1 MHITLLHNH
10 LKKSLPLFNKATL
23 HRLVMI
29 SEPLLTGSSNLS
41 LTDLGRSLKGKA
53 QPKNKIKAIDRL
65 LGHKK
70 LYEERENI
78 YKALSELGIGSGKKV
93 EILID
98 WSPCGNR
105 EQQMLRASYYHKSR
119 SSVLYEEVHP
129 EKTKGTRRSIH
140 KQFLCKLK
148 SILPN
153 DIEVT
158 VISDAGFKTDFF
170 MQVQEMGWDFTGRI
184 RGNMQYLENDFFKK
198 AVDLYEKATDTPV
211 FVGSVLLSKENK
223 VPCQMYLYKGKNII
237 KKKTKKRKKLSSRS
251 SKKHHKGEDD
261 HARKKAA
268 DPWLIVTS
276 KPNKYSSAKKIIDSY
291 TKRMKI
297 ELEFRSTKNMQV
309 GVGLDKARSRDEKRL
324 EILLLIGALAMFMLW
339 IVGLAGEYKSLQ
351 YNYQAN
357 TIKTHRVLSVIYLG
371 MQIINQAKYEITKDD
386 LLITIKQIQ
395 GSFEHD

>member
-23 HRLVMI
+23 HRLVMV

-140 KQFLCKLK
+140 KQFLYKLK
-148 SILPN
+148 SILPS

-170 MQVQEMGWDFTGRI
+170 MQVQEMGWYFTGRI

-198 AVDLYEKATDTPV
+198 AVDLYEKATNTPV

-251 SKKHHKGEDD
+251 SKKYHKGEDD
-261 HARKKAA
+261 HARKKGG

-276 KPNKYSSAKKIIDSY
+276 KPNKYNSAKKIIDSY
-291 TKRMKI
+291 AKRMKI
-297 ELEFRSTKNMQV
+297 ELEFRSTKNMQF
-309 GVGLDKARSRDEKRL
+309 GVGLDMARSRDEKRL

-339 IVGLAGEYKSLQ
+339 LVGLAGENKSLQ

-357 TIKTHRVLSVIYLG
+357 TIKKHRVLSLIYLG
-371 MQIINQAKYEITKDD
+371 MQIIKEDKYEITKDD
-386 LLITIKQIQ
+386 LLIAIKQIQ
-395 GSFEHD
+395 KGLEYD